1 MKTENFSP
9 ALVLAALGVVY
20 GDIGTSPLYTLRES
34 FAASHVAVEQANV
47 FGFVSLIV
55 WSLLLVVTLKYVLF
69 IVRADNRGEGGVVVL
84 TQLAA
89 QSLRG
94 RAYRL
99 TLMVGLC
106 AMALFFGD
114 AVITP
119 AVSVLS
125 ALEGLTVVNPHFE
138 PLILPLALGILLAL
152 FAIQKFGSDTIG
164 KLFGPVMLLWF
175 GVLAL
180 MGGYQ
185 IARYPAVLQAL
196 NPYYGLHFALT
207 HGFVGFA
214 SLGSVV
220 LTVTG
225 AEALYADMGHFGRKP
240 IQTAW
245 LGLVLPALAVNY
257 IGQGAL
263 LLQEPQAIENPFFLS
278 APQWG
283 LMPLVGLAAMATVI
297 ASQAVISGAYSMM
310 QQAVQVG
317 FSPRMQIIHTGKKEA
332 GQIYMPGVNW
342 LLLAAVVAVVLAFR
356 NSANLAAAY
365 GIAAT
370 GTMLMTTVLFAVVM
384 RKVWRWP
391 LAVAAGLTLVFLAID
406 LVFFTS
412 NLLKLADG
420 GWLPVLIAAF
430 LVFTFS
436 TWYRGKW
443 LMAAAG
449 GNDGLDMRLFVDSL
463 QHDMPQ
469 NVAGSAVFMTDN
481 AARVP
486 NALLHNLKHNKI
498 LHHDN
503 VLLTIHVTREPYVSP
518 RRRLHVEPI
527 APKFVAVRAD
537 YGFKETPRIGPILKL
552 MAKKG
557 VHLDMMNTSFFMSR
571 DSIDIAEHTPAGHMA
586 RWRTRYFKWLHRNS
600 MPVTDYYRIP
610 NNRSVEMGSRIRL

>member
-34 FAASHVAVEQANV
+34 FATSHVAVEQANV

-94 RAYRL
+94 CAYRL

-263 LLQEPQAIENPFFLS
+263 LQQQPQAIENPFFLS

-384 RKVWRWP
+384 RKVWRWQP
-391 LAVAAGLTLVFLAID
+391 G
-406 LVFFTS
+406 
-412 NLLKLADG
+412 
-420 GWLPVLIAAF
+420 
-430 LVFTFS
+430 
-436 TWYRGKW
+436 
-443 LMAAAG
+443 
-449 GNDGLDMRLFVDSL
+449 
-463 QHDMPQ
+463 
-469 NVAGSAVFMTDN
+469 
-481 AARVP
+481 
-486 NALLHNLKHNKI
+486 
-498 LHHDN
+498 
-503 VLLTIHVTREPYVSP
+503 
-518 RRRLHVEPI
+518 
-527 APKFVAVRAD
+527 
-537 YGFKETPRIGPILKL
+537 
-552 MAKKG
+552 
-557 VHLDMMNTSFFMSR
+557 
-571 DSIDIAEHTPAGHMA
+571 
-586 RWRTRYFKWLHRNS
+586 
-600 MPVTDYYRIP
+600 
-610 NNRSVEMGSRIRL
+610 